1 MMFFCQNVQKV
12 KVKIGAI
19 IKRVNLKR
27 NQKKINKLKGQLKQL
42 LNSDLRTF
50 DNLKTLT
57 SKGVYAIYK
66 NKEFFPIY
74 LGKTTR
80 KGKNRIREIA
90 GNYDSHVLNKKLL
103 IKRLNEKYNLNLKS
117 LRSKEELI
125 KNEKVSEK
133 QFKDTQ
139 KEIKKY
145 VEENLE
151 GRYIELSEKEIIP
164 FEHFAIGVLK
174 PNYND

>member
-1 MMFFCQNVQKV
+1 MENKKFYQDLSKEQF
-12 KVKIGAI
+12 IEE
-19 IKRVNLKR
+19 
-27 NQKKINKLKGQLKQL
+27 KINKLKGQLKQL

-57 SKGVYAIYK
+57 SKGVYAIYE

-103 IKRLNEKYNLNLKS
+103 IKRLNEKYNLNLKR
-117 LRSKEELI
+117 LDLKGKGELI
-125 KNEKVSEK
+125 KNEKVSEER
-133 QFKDTQ
+133 FINTQ
-139 KEIKKY
+139 KEINEY
-145 VEENLE
+145 VKANL
-151 GRYIELSEKEIIP
+151 RVKFIELSKEEIIP
-164 FEHFAIGVLK
+164 FEHFAIGVLN
-174 PNYND
+174 PDCND

>member
-1 MMFFCQNVQKV
+1 M
-12 KVKIGAI
+12 
-19 IKRVNLKR
+19 
-27 NQKKINKLKGQLKQL
+27 
-42 LNSDLRTF
+42 
-50 DNLKTLT
+50 
-57 SKGVYAIYK
+57 
-66 NKEFFPIY
+66 
-74 LGKTTR
+74 
-80 KGKNRIREIA
+80 
-90 GNYDSHVLNKKLL
+90 
-103 IKRLNEKYNLNLKS
+103 
-117 LRSKEELI
+117 RSKEELI

-164 FEHFAIGVLK
+164 FEHLAIGVLK